1 MRCVCVGADVMLIG
15 TAGTQSLKALSS
27 PALFEKKKNTLLS
40 FHHLN
45 SMQNNCHY
53 SLLHPPGKTVWHLS
67 GVQTF
72 QSMEKGFWNLWDRLR
87 KKSIGSFIFRW
98 RSLMGGLRYS
108 VEVFERKTKRGP
120 GEVVA
125 MMMPLSRGGKK
136 QAKSAGV
143 AGFKWFSFFF
153 YRLFITSCLFIP
165 ADSFFFRSCCS
176 SDSIFSYVLVW
187 FNVNLS
193 GIDLR

>member
-27 PALFEKKKNTLLS
+27 PALFGKKNKKNTLLS

-67 GVQTF
+67 SVQTF

-153 YRLFITSCLFIP
+153 IVYLLPAACLSQQTLFFQIMLQLWLYI
-165 ADSFFFRSCCS
+165 
-176 SDSIFSYVLVW
+176 
-187 FNVNLS
+187 
-193 GIDLR
+193 